1 MPLQPALRVTSRQ
14 NPLVT
19 RFRNAARSRIA
30 GDPVVI
36 EGVTLVHEAKRA
48 GWTIEVAAFTDRAL
62 GDTSVTA
69 LFNSLSTDATRVL
82 VPESVMEALSPAR
95 TPSGVVALAG
105 GHMPALDHVLS
116 GEQALV
122 VVTVDVQDPGNLGA
136 IVRAAEAAG
145 ATGLLAC
152 GASADPFGW
161 KALRGAMGSAFRLP
175 LCRVAEPDVALR
187 TCRDRGLRIIATALE
202 GTSIDDVALHH
213 PCAVFLGAE
222 GTGLPPPLIDA
233 ADVRLTIPMCS
244 PVASLNVAVAAGII
258 LYAAR
263 RQRAYGRQADAI

>member
-1 MPLQPALRVTSRQ
+1 MPLQPAVRVTSRQ

-19 RFRNAARSRIA
+19 RFRDAVRARTG

-36 EGVTLVHEAKRA
+36 EGATLVDEAQRA
-48 GWTIEVAAFTDRAL
+48 GWRVEVAAFTDRAL
-62 GDTSVTA
+62 GDAGVAT
-69 LFNSLSTDATRVL
+69 LFDSLSPHATRVL
-82 VPESVMEALSPAR
+82 VPERVMEAMSPAR
-95 TPSGVVALAG
+95 TPSGVVALAS
-105 GHMPALDHVLS
+105 GHLPGLEHVLR
-116 GEQALV
+116 GDPALV
-122 VVTVDVQDPGNLGA
+122 VVGVDVQDPGNVGA

-145 ATGLLAC
+145 ATGVLAC

-175 LCRVAEPDVALR
+175 ICRVAEPDVALR

-202 GTSIDDVALHH
+202 GAPIDDVALDH

-222 GTGLPPPLIDA
+222 GTGLPQSLIDA
-233 ADVRLTIPMCS
+233 ADARLTIPMCS

-263 RQRAYGRQADAI
+263 RQRAHGRQVDAI